1 MVVSQ
6 IFSSLNVYANML
18 HSDGIEITEMKSTE
32 KDSINENEGK
42 YGFKSAI
49 TDKVYDIDG
58 ISLTLFP
65 EFVDQNQAIN
75 EMEENCPNVI
85 AVLQKTYELDDFSSD
100 NWKEYR
106 DKQIEYLENPEKKEW
121 YTEYNT
127 EYGYLDGFFDIFEN
141 HDQNKIIIDEM
152 KKMGSIRELSKHDE
166 IIDQLP
172 WKTIDKFKKE
182 LSEKTNTVVTK
193 TKLQLS
199 SSAATTYAIK
209 YATSPN
215 KKVFGYVQ
223 DHDCTNFASQ
233 IMNAGG
239 NNMTP
244 LWMCVNI
251 ECKGDKSCI

>member
-1 MVVSQ
+1 MLRKFKKIVVVSSLVVVSL

-32 KDSINENEGK
+32 KDSINENEEK

-127 EYGYLDGFFDIFEN
+127 EYVYLDGFFDI
-141 HDQNKIIIDEM
+141 
-152 KKMGSIRELSKHDE
+152 L
-166 IIDQLP
+166 
-172 WKTIDKFKKE
+172 
-182 LSEKTNTVVTK
+182 
-193 TKLQLS
+193 
-199 SSAATTYAIK
+199 
-209 YATSPN
+209 
-215 KKVFGYVQ
+215 
-223 DHDCTNFASQ
+223 
-233 IMNAGG
+233 
-239 NNMTP
+239 
-244 LWMCVNI
+244 
-251 ECKGDKSCI
+251 